1 MHMHTCMVEQNALSQ
16 VYSEKKIIAVKG
28 GND

>member
-1 MHMHTCMVEQNALSQ
+1 MVEQNALSQ